1 MAEQAQ
7 ILERGYRAYDGHRGG
22 VAAAIRTTAKHGIQR
37 SLGIKRTVWQKVL
50 PVLSIALAY
59 VPAIVFV
66 GLVALSER
74 FRISNDIGP
83 TYAQYYSFVTAAILV
98 FAAFVA
104 PEILC
109 TDRRSGMLGLYLAS
123 PLNRNTYLIAK
134 TLSVLFIL
142 SLVTTG
148 PVLLVLIGKTVLG
161 AGPDGVGGW
170 FLTLAR
176 VLLAGLAISALHASL
191 SLAVSSLTSRRAVA
205 SAAIVIVLVASQGST
220 FALIDA
226 GYTANVRA
234 LDLFTLPFQLVY
246 RIYGERMTDAGRA
259 DDISTTVLLLANVGW
274 TALFSFVVWWRY
286 KKLTVTK

>member
-7 ILERGYRAYDGHRGG
+7 ILERGYRSYDGARGG
-22 VAAAIRTTAKHGIQR
+22 VGAAIRTTTKHGIQR
-37 SLGIKRTVWQKVL
+37 SLGIKRTVWQKIL

-74 FRISNDIGP
+74 FRIRNDIGP
-83 TYAQYYSFVTAAILV
+83 TYAQYYGFVTAAILV
-98 FAAFVA
+98 FTAFVA

-148 PVLLVLIGKTVLG
+148 PVLLVLIGKTILG
-161 AGPDGVGGW
+161 AGPDGVDGW
-170 FLTLAR
+170 FLTFAR
-176 VLLAGLAISALHASL
+176 VLLAGLAVSALHASL

-205 SAAIVIVLVASQGST
+205 SAAIVIVLVASQISVIS
-220 FALIDA
+220 LIDA
-226 GYTANVRA
+226 GYSPNMRA
-234 LDLFTLPFQLVY
+234 FDLFSLPFQLVY
-246 RIYGERMTDAGRA
+246 RIYGERMADAGRA
-259 DDISTTVLLLANVGW
+259 DDVSTTVLLVANIAW
-274 TALFSFVVWWRY
+274 TAFFSFLVWWRY

>member
-7 ILERGYRAYDGHRGG
+7 ILERGYRAYDGERGG
-22 VAAAIRTTAKHGIQR
+22 VGAAIRTTAKHGIQR
-37 SLGIKRTVWQKVL
+37 SLGIKRTVWQKIL
-50 PVLSIALAY
+50 PVVSIALAY

-98 FAAFVA
+98 FTAFVA

-109 TDRRSGMLGLYLAS
+109 TDRRSGMLGLYMAS
-123 PLNRNTYLIAK
+123 PLDRNTYLLAK
-134 TLSVLFIL
+134 TMSVMFIL

-148 PVLLVLIGKTVLG
+148 PVLLVLIGKTILG
-161 AGPDGVGGW
+161 AGPDGVDGW
-170 FLTLAR
+170 FLTFGR
-176 VLLAGLAISALHASL
+176 VLLAGLAVSALHTSL

-205 SAAIVIVLVASQGST
+205 SAAIVIILVASQASVV
-220 FALIDA
+220 ALIDG
-226 GYTANVRA
+226 GYSPDVRA
-234 LDLFTLPFQLVY
+234 FDLFSLPFQLVY
-246 RIYGERMTDAGRA
+246 RIYGERWTDAGRA
-259 DDISTTVLLLANVGW
+259 DDVSTAVLVLANVGW

-286 KKLTVTK
+286 RKMTVTR